1 MNDQPNNP
9 PDGLEKLLRQWG
21 ARRAVEQAPLP
32 AAPRPQQRVVLTL
45 TARWAPLAAAAVLLI
60 VAGVLYRASLIEY
73 GTESMQMADRNAPEK
88 LLPARD
94 AIPRSG
100 KRRLAIEPAPPAAPQ
115 PDAPQRGASAE
126 GPADADEVSPPVT
139 HELADTRSK
148 ARWEAGQTD
157 APASPQ
163 PDAPRR
169 KAFAEGPADAE
180 EVVGQVGHEA
190 GQSRRRPE
198 VEAGPKDAPDP
209 MMDEGRDDGDR
220 RLEHEKAYADERKV
234 LEAERDKLAFEV
246 TELRRQLAQA
256 DSRTDELRK
265 GLNEA
270 TAAMS
275 KLEQAQEIDSVNG
288 PDELA
293 PPDTPELAEKFDR
306 LDAAEVA
313 PPEALALAD
322 GEIPEREVKEI
333 GADKAEAVGVD
344 VAPELVTLYLTT
356 VAPNETGMTA
366 VQAVARNRLLI
377 RRCGE
382 LRRRVGETET
392 GRVIERLEVVLTR
405 LALLDVADASEVEA
419 FAAAT
424 RTGSLRE
431 MLAIA
436 RQQAED
442 ERSRLVLLEIQLILL
457 GVDRVS

>member
-21 ARRAVEQAPLP
+21 ARRAVEQAPVP
-32 AAPRPQQRVVLTL
+32 AAPRPQQRVLLTL
-45 TARWAPLAAAAVLLI
+45 TARWAPLAAAAVLVI

-73 GTESMQMADRNAPEK
+73 GTENVQMADRQSPEK
-88 LLPARD
+88 SLPSPD
-94 AIPRSG
+94 ASPSSG
-100 KRRLAIEPAPPAAPQ
+100 KRRLAIEPAQPASPK
-115 PDAPQRGASAE
+115 PDAPWRKASAE

-180 EVVGQVGHEA
+180 EVVGQVAHET

-246 TELRRQLAQA
+246 TELRKQLAQA
-256 DSRTDELRK
+256 GGRTDELRK
-265 GLNEA
+265 GLDDA
-270 TAAMS
+270 TAAMT
-275 KLEQAQEIDSVNG
+275 KLEKAQH
-288 PDELA
+288 LA
-293 PPDTPELAEKFDR
+293 SLTESLDTHAK
-306 LDAAEVA
+306 VV

-322 GEIPEREVKEI
+322 DEMSEREVKEI

-424 RTGSLRE
+424 RTGGLRE